1 MYQPYPG
8 GTQVPEPSRASAPAP
23 KTVLR
28 AAQVMYAGAAAS
40 LIGLVIDILTRH
52 DIRNELHTRRP
63 KLTAAQL
70 TSGYHAVLIGLVVG
84 AVIAIGLWI
93 WMALSCKA
101 GKSWA
106 RTTSTVLFGIDT
118 IDVIASVALP
128 AGGGARIYGV
138 VVWLIGL
145 AAIILLWRP
154 ESTAF
159 FKGTPRY

>member
-8 GTQVPEPSRASAPAP
+8 GTQVPEPSRAVAP

-28 AAQVMYAGAAAS
+28 ASQVMYAGAAAS
-40 LIGLVIDILTRH
+40 LVGLVIDILTRH
-52 DIRNELHTRRP
+52 DIRNQLHSRSP
-63 KLTAAQL
+63 KLTPAQL
-70 TSGYHAVLIGLVVG
+70 TSGEHAVLIGLVVG

-93 WMALSCKA
+93 WMAQSCKA
-101 GKSWA
+101 GKAWA

-118 IDVIASVALP
+118 ISLVASVALP
-128 AGGGARIYGV
+128 AGGGARIYGI

-159 FKGTPRY
+159 FRGTPRY